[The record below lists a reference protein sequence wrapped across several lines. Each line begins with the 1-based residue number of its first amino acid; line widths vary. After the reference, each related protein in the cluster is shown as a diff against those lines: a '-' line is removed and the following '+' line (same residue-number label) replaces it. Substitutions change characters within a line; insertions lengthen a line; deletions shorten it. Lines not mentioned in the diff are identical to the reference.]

1 MTPDTF
7 MGWQQGEF
15 VSAVLLG
22 FAGVAVI
29 LAAFGLFSVASYAI
43 AHRTREFSIR
53 LALGATRRTVLREA
67 LQSTAIRSLSR
78 ASNPQSRRGRV
89 DQRSCAISWL
99 KACTPSERAGV
110 FRHDARLG

>member
-43 AHRTREFSIR
+43 AHRTREFSIPH
-53 LALGATRRTVLREA
+53 GARRH
-67 LQSTAIRSLSR
+67 TAH
-78 ASNPQSRRGRV
+78 
-89 DQRSCAISWL
+89 CA
-99 KACTPSERAGV
+99 A
-110 FRHDARLG
+110 